1 MKGFRG
7 SPLGKHCELP
17 QLRKYTARGCFNVQ
31 RDNTCFTRPLF
42 PKWIK
47 TISIGGYSVIPKICV
62 KWEKILPV
70 HVKHTY
76 RIWWTYH
83 FLNVLLSSRCLV
95 ATKSLPGAITH
106 KHWSEFLENLNKI
119 YEKVLVNYFSLEMP
133 WESRSSDNHKT
144 LKRSFANVAYFVI
157 YRSLYLTWITLPPE
171 KKIWLQKKSFLN
183 SFLSLKKISNVIN
196 ILRKTGQILRT
207 ADLKAFFFLSPWFLF
222 CFVLLIKFASY
233 LTGNRP
239 LT

>member
-1 MKGFRG
+1 MKTRKRLHSWLSLPAEIKPVTLDWYQSQRFIPDNKSKILVLVKGFRG

-31 RDNTCFTRPLF
+31 RDNICFTRPLF

-47 TISIGGYSVIPKICV
+47 TISIGGYSVIPKIS
-62 KWEKILPV
+62 KWEMILPV
-70 HVKHTY
+70 HVKHTS

-119 YEKVLVNYFSLEMP
+119 YEKVLVNYFSLERP
-133 WESRSSDNHKT
+133 WESRSSDNYKT

-171 KKIWLQKKSFLN
+171 KKIWLQKKIIFK
-183 SFLSLKKISNVIN
+183 FI
-196 ILRKTGQILRT
+196 
-207 ADLKAFFFLSPWFLF
+207 FFS
-222 CFVLLIKFASY
+222 KENQQSDKY
-233 LTGNRP
+233 T
-239 LT
+239 